1 MVGGISMDK
10 FNIKDMLKLDNLYEK
25 KLLLIAYYAAV
36 IIAVVGMFVS
46 IVNGFI
52 NLFNDEVLA
61 GIWGIISSP
70 FLLVFKVIIIRV
82 AAEVIAAIFDIKNK
96 N

>member
-1 MVGGISMDK
+1 MDK